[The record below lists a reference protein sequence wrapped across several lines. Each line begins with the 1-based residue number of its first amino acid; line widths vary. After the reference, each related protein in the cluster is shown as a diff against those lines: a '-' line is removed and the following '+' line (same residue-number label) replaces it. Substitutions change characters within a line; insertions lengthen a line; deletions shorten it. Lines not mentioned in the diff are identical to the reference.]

1 MIAEYLLPVNNEIVD
16 FKNKLSPLAIGK
28 AITIYGDDQSNL
40 KGFDIALIG
49 LSESR
54 KSSEVNKKYI
64 DINSFRKEFYSL
76 FCGDWNVNIIDMG
89 DVINGEDISDT
100 YFALKTINESLL
112 EKNIISFF
120 IGGTQDLTFPLY
132 QAFAKK
138 GDYVNLTSIDNK
150 FDFGQI
156 KKDFDSSSYMS
167 KIIMEKDNK
176 LSHYCNLGFQT
187 FLNSQEEIDL
197 LEKLQFES
205 HRLGKINKK
214 IDLIEPSL
222 RYTNLL
228 SIDFR
233 SVKASELNFIHNYPN
248 GFESSEICSIARY
261 AGMSDRISCVGV
273 FEVFQN
279 SISSALLAQAVW
291 YFIEGFSLRII
302 EDPKSENFKGKSYHM
317 DLENHQIKF
326 YQSDISQ
333 KWWFEL
339 IEENN
344 NKLMDVSLY
353 PCGHEDYLEAC
364 NDDISDKLL
373 LSLKRNF
380 I

>member
-167 KIIMEKDNK
+167 KILMEKDNK
-176 LSHYCNLGFQT
+176 LNHYCNLGFQT

-222 RYTNLL
+222 RYTDLL

-373 LSLKRNF
+373 LSLKRNL

>member
-28 AITIYGDDQSNL
+28 VITIYGDDQSNL

-167 KIIMEKDNK
+167 KILMEKDNK

-373 LSLKRNF
+373 LSLKRNL

>member
-167 KIIMEKDNK
+167 KIIMEKDNQ
-176 LSHYCNLGFQT
+176 LSHSCNLGFQT

-373 LSLKRNF
+373 LSLKRNL

>member
-28 AITIYGDDQSNL
+28 AITIYGDDQSIL

-344 NKLMDVSLY
+344 NKLIDVSLY

-373 LSLKRNF
+373 LSLKRNL

>member
-373 LSLKRNF
+373 LSLKRNL

>member
-222 RYTNLL
+222 RYTDLL

-339 IEENN
+339 IEENS
-344 NKLMDVSLY
+344 NKLIDVSLY

-373 LSLKRNF
+373 LSLKRNL

>member
-132 QAFAKK
+132 QAFEKK

-344 NKLMDVSLY
+344 NKLIDVSLY

>member
-138 GDYVNLTSIDNK
+138 GEYVNLTSVDNK

-214 IDLIEPSL
+214 IDLTEPSL
-222 RYTNLL
+222 RYTDLL

-233 SVKASELNFIHNYPN
+233 SVKASELNFIHNYSN

-261 AGMSDRISCVGV
+261 AGMSDRISCVGI

-279 SISSALLAQAVW
+279 SISNALLAQAVW

-302 EDPKSENFKGKSYHM
+302 ENPKSEKFKGKSYHM

-326 YQSDISQ
+326 YHSDISQ
-333 KWWFEL
+333 KWWFEV
-339 IEENN
+339 IEEKN
-344 NKLMDVSLY
+344 NKLSDISLC
-353 PCGHEDYLEAC
+353 PCGYEDYLEAC

>member
-222 RYTNLL
+222 RYTDLL

>member
-54 KSSEVNKKYI
+54 KSSEVNQKYI

-373 LSLKRNF
+373 LSLKRNL

>member
-28 AITIYGDDQSNL
+28 VITIYGDDQSNL

-344 NKLMDVSLY
+344 NKLIDVSLY

-373 LSLKRNF
+373 LSLKRNL

>member
-28 AITIYGDDQSNL
+28 AITIYGDDQSSL

-339 IEENN
+339 IEENS
-344 NKLMDVSLY
+344 NKLIDVSLY

>member
-344 NKLMDVSLY
+344 NKLIDVSLY

-373 LSLKRNF
+373 LSLKRNL

>member
-339 IEENN
+339 IEENS
-344 NKLMDVSLY
+344 NKLIDVSLY

>member
-28 AITIYGDDQSNL
+28 AITIYGDDQSSL

-132 QAFAKK
+132 QAFEKK

-344 NKLMDVSLY
+344 NKLIDVSLY

-373 LSLKRNF
+373 LSLKRNL

>member
-167 KIIMEKDNK
+167 KIIMDKDNK

-344 NKLMDVSLY
+344 NKLIDVSLY

-373 LSLKRNF
+373 LSLKRNL

>member
-339 IEENN
+339 IEENS
-344 NKLMDVSLY
+344 NKLIDVSLY

-373 LSLKRNF
+373 LSLKRNL

>member
-222 RYTNLL
+222 RDTNLL

-344 NKLMDVSLY
+344 NKLIDVSLY

-373 LSLKRNF
+373 LSLKRNL

>member
-16 FKNKLSPLAIGK
+16 FKNQLSPLTIGK
-28 AITIYGDDQSNL
+28 AITIYGDNQSNL

-49 LSESR
+49 LSECR
-54 KSSEVNKKYI
+54 KSSEVNKKYL

-89 DVINGEDISDT
+89 DVISGDDISDT

-132 QAFAKK
+132 QSFAKK
-138 GDYVNLTSIDNK
+138 EDYVNLTSVDNK

-167 KIIMEKDNK
+167 KIIMDKDNK

-222 RYTNLL
+222 RYTDLL

-273 FEVFQN
+273 FEVFKN
-279 SISSALLAQAVW
+279 SISSTLLAQLVW

-302 EDPKSENFKGKSYHM
+302 EDPKSKNFKGKSYHI

-326 YQSDISQ
+326 YQSDVSQ
-333 KWWFEL
+333 KWWFEI

-344 NKLMDVSLY
+344 NKLSDVSLC
-353 PCGHEDYLEAC
+353 PCGYEDYLEAS
-364 NDDISDKLL
+364 NGDISDKLL
-373 LSLKRNF
+373 LCLKRNF

>member
-339 IEENN
+339 IDENS
-344 NKLMDVSLY
+344 NKLIDVSLY

-373 LSLKRNF
+373 LSLKRNL

>member
-89 DVINGEDISDT
+89 DIINGEDISDT

-344 NKLMDVSLY
+344 NKLIDVSLY

-373 LSLKRNF
+373 LSLKRNL

>member
-28 AITIYGDDQSNL
+28 AITIYGDDQSIL

-167 KIIMEKDNK
+167 KILMEKDNK
-176 LSHYCNLGFQT
+176 LNHYCNLGFQT

-222 RYTNLL
+222 RYTDLL

-373 LSLKRNF
+373 LSLKRNL

>member
-167 KIIMEKDNK
+167 KILMEKDNK
-176 LSHYCNLGFQT
+176 LNHYCNLGFQT

-339 IEENN
+339 IEENS
-344 NKLMDVSLY
+344 NKLIDVSLY

-373 LSLKRNF
+373 LSLKRNL

>member
-28 AITIYGDDQSNL
+28 VITIYGDDQSNL

-167 KIIMEKDNK
+167 KILMEKDNK

-344 NKLMDVSLY
+344 NKLIDVSLY

-373 LSLKRNF
+373 LSLKRNL

>member
-28 AITIYGDDQSNL
+28 VITIYGDDQSNL

-132 QAFAKK
+132 QAFEKK

-222 RYTNLL
+222 RYTDLL

-344 NKLMDVSLY
+344 NKLIDVSLY

-373 LSLKRNF
+373 LSLKRNL

>member
-167 KIIMEKDNK
+167 KILMEKDNK

-339 IEENN
+339 IEENS
-344 NKLMDVSLY
+344 NKLIDVSLY

-373 LSLKRNF
+373 LSLKRNL

>member
-1 MIAEYLLPVNNEIVD
+1 MD
-16 FKNKLSPLAIGK
+16 
-28 AITIYGDDQSNL
+28 
-40 KGFDIALIG
+40 
-49 LSESR
+49 
-54 KSSEVNKKYI
+54 
-64 DINSFRKEFYSL
+64 
-76 FCGDWNVNIIDMG
+76 
-89 DVINGEDISDT
+89 
-100 YFALKTINESLL
+100 
-112 EKNIISFF
+112 
-120 IGGTQDLTFPLY
+120 
-132 QAFAKK
+132 
-138 GDYVNLTSIDNK
+138 
-150 FDFGQI
+150 
-156 KKDFDSSSYMS
+156 
-167 KIIMEKDNK
+167 KDNK

-214 IDLIEPSL
+214 IDLTEPSL
-222 RYTNLL
+222 RYTDLL

-233 SVKASELNFIHNYPN
+233 SVKASELNFIHNYSN

-261 AGMSDRISCVGV
+261 AGMSDRISCVGI

-279 SISSALLAQAVW
+279 SISNALLAQAVW

-302 EDPKSENFKGKSYHM
+302 ENPKSENFKGKSYHM

-326 YQSDISQ
+326 YHSDISQ
-333 KWWFEL
+333 KWWFEV
-339 IEENN
+339 IEEKN
-344 NKLMDVSLY
+344 NKLSDISLC
-353 PCGHEDYLEAC
+353 PCGYEDYLEAC

>member
-89 DVINGEDISDT
+89 DIISGEDISDT

-167 KIIMEKDNK
+167 KILMEKDNK
-176 LSHYCNLGFQT
+176 LNHYCNLGFQT

-222 RYTNLL
+222 RYTDLL

>member
-28 AITIYGDDQSNL
+28 AITIYGDDQSSL

-167 KIIMEKDNK
+167 KILMEKDNK

-339 IEENN
+339 IEENS
-344 NKLMDVSLY
+344 NKLIDVSLY

-373 LSLKRNF
+373 LSLKRNL

>member
-167 KIIMEKDNK
+167 KILMEKDNK

-373 LSLKRNF
+373 LSLKRNL

>member
-54 KSSEVNKKYI
+54 KSSEVNQKYI

-344 NKLMDVSLY
+344 NKLIDVSLY

-373 LSLKRNF
+373 LSLKRNL

>member
-28 AITIYGDDQSNL
+28 AITIYGDDQSSL

-167 KIIMEKDNK
+167 KILMEKDNK

-222 RYTNLL
+222 RYTDLL

-344 NKLMDVSLY
+344 NKLIDVSLY

-373 LSLKRNF
+373 LSLKRNL

>member
-28 AITIYGDDQSNL
+28 AITIYGDDQSSL

-167 KIIMEKDNK
+167 KILMEKDNK

-222 RYTNLL
+222 RYTDLL